1 MRYTIPTIK
10 TVFASQVKH
19 SSSFNALHV
28 HRERD
33 DPPADRHRPP
43 ADRTTRRQKVVYLQD
58 FLGHATPPAP
68 PIPRL
73 RPSPTTTR
81 ATGPPMPVNPAD
93 PTSPGAG
100 TTGRPPP
107 AIAGPA
113 AEPAHRGVLAAS
125 AAAGNGVYLGRT
137 AEGWAFAPP
146 QHSVLVLGPPR
157 SGKTSSILVPNVL
170 AATGPVVATSTKP
183 DVLEATLDARRRLG
197 RCQVFDPTGRVR
209 IPPGATPVRWSPL
222 QGSLRWEGALAAAHL
237 LTEIGTSHAA
247 NASGPVHD
255 DHWHE
260 RARALLAPLL
270 HAAALDGAPLS
281 RVLTWVDRRE
291 TLPALQILAGL
302 PAGGAELAE
311 GSLQSVADTDPRELS
326 GIWSTAAGA
335 LAGYRTEA
343 ALAVVERPDFDA
355 DRFVESADTVYL
367 CATGHRQAL
376 AAPLIVGFLA
386 DVRAAAF
393 DRAAGA
399 PSAATAE
406 PMRPPVLF
414 ALDEV
419 ANIAPIPDLPALVSE
434 GGGQGVTTLA
444 CLQDLSQ
451 ARHRWGGR
459 ADGFFSVFGTAIV
472 LPGIGDVTTL
482 EALSRLAGDEE
493 VATRSVTTGRV
504 PTGRPWSDLVTG
516 GRWQRSVTD
525 TTTPRPRLPLATI
538 ARGRPGEALAFDARN
553 QPGWITLTPAHRSEP
568 WRTLASMGRDR
579 TAERGRTR

>member
-1 MRYTIPTIK
+1 MPMSPSDPESPEAGA
-10 TVFASQVKH
+10 TV
-19 SSSFNALHV
+19 
-28 HRERD
+28 
-33 DPPADRHRPP
+33 RPP
-43 ADRTTRRQKVVYLQD
+43 PGV
-58 FLGHATPPAP
+58 
-68 PIPRL
+68 
-73 RPSPTTTR
+73 
-81 ATGPPMPVNPAD
+81 AD
-93 PTSPGAG
+93 PT
-100 TTGRPPP
+100 
-107 AIAGPA
+107 

-125 AAAGNGVYLGRT
+125 AVAGNGVYLGRT
-137 AEGWAFAPP
+137 TGGWAFAPP

-157 SGKTSSILVPNVL
+157 SGKTSSILVPNVV
-170 AATGPVVATSTKP
+170 AANGPVVATSTKP
-183 DVLEATLDARRRLG
+183 DVLDATLDARRRLG

-209 IPPGATPVRWSPL
+209 LPRGATPVRWSPL
-222 QGSLRWEGALAAAHL
+222 QGSVRWEGALAAAHL
-237 LTEIGTSHAA
+237 LTEIGTSHA
-247 NASGPVHD
+247 SGTTGPVHD

-270 HAAALDGAPLS
+270 HAAALDGAPVS
-281 RVLTWVDRRE
+281 RVLQWVDRRE
-291 TLPALQILAGL
+291 TLPALQILA
-302 PAGGAELAE
+302 AASTRGAELAE
-311 GSLQSVADTDPRELS
+311 GSLQSVADTDARELS

-343 ALAVVERPDFDA
+343 ALAVAEEPDFDA
-355 DRFVESADTVYL
+355 NRFVESADTVYL
-367 CATGHRQAL
+367 CATGTRQAL

-386 DVRAAAF
+386 DVRAAAY

-399 PSAATAE
+399 PSAGAPSAGAVQHT
-406 PMRPPVLF
+406 RPPVLF

-459 ADGFFSVFGTAIV
+459 ADGFFSVFGTTIV

-493 VATRSVTTGRV
+493 VVSRSVTTGRV

-516 GRWQRSVTD
+516 GRWQRSITD
-525 TTTPRPRLPLATI
+525 ATTPRPRLPLATI

-553 QPGWITLTPAHRSEP
+553 QPGWIMLTPAHRTEP
-568 WRTLASMGRDR
+568 WRTLASPELGR

>member
-1 MRYTIPTIK
+1 
-10 TVFASQVKH
+10 
-19 SSSFNALHV
+19 
-28 HRERD
+28 
-33 DPPADRHRPP
+33 
-43 ADRTTRRQKVVYLQD
+43 
-58 FLGHATPPAP
+58 
-68 PIPRL
+68 
-73 RPSPTTTR
+73 
-81 ATGPPMPVNPAD
+81 MPVNPTD
-93 PTSPGAG
+93 PARSEAG
-100 TTGRPPP
+100 TTGRPPD
-107 AIAGPA
+107 AVTGPV

-137 AEGWAFAPP
+137 TGGWAFAPP

-170 AATGPVVATSTKP
+170 AANGPVVATSTKP

-209 IPPGATPVRWSPL
+209 IPDGATPVRWSPL
-222 QGSLRWEGALAAAHL
+222 QESVRWEGALAAAHL
-237 LTEIGTSHAA
+237 LTEIGTSPAA
-247 NASGPVHD
+247 STSGPMHD

-281 RVLTWVDRRE
+281 HVLQWVDRRE
-291 TLPALQILAGL
+291 TLPALRVLAAVS
-302 PAGGAELAE
+302 AGGAELAE
-311 GSLQSVADTDPRELS
+311 GSLQSVAETDPRELS

-343 ALAVVERPDFDA
+343 ALAVVEHPDFDA
-355 DRFVESADTVYL
+355 DRFIEGADTVYL
-367 CATGHRQAL
+367 CATGNRQAL
-376 AAPLIVGFLA
+376 VAPLIVGFLA
-386 DVRAAAF
+386 DVRAAAY

-399 PSAATAE
+399 PSAGTTEAE
-406 PMRPPVLF
+406 RVRPPVLL

-459 ADGFFSVFGTAIV
+459 ADGFFSVFGTTVV

-493 VATRSVTTGRV
+493 VATHSVTTGRV
-504 PTGRPWSDLVTG
+504 PTGRPWNDLVTG

-553 QPGWITLTPAHRSEP
+553 QPGWIALTPAHRSEP
-568 WRTLASMGRDR
+568 WRTLASMGQDR